1 MPIPEP
7 FAEPVYVTRPLLPSL
22 SDYTARLEA
31 VWDAKWLTN
40 NGAQHQALERALA
53 EYLRAPNLS
62 LFANGTLALLG
73 ACKVLAL
80 EGEVI
85 TTPFTFPAT
94 PHALAWA
101 GLDPVF
107 VDIEPH
113 SMTIDPARIEEA
125 ITARTSAIV
134 AVHVYGIP
142 CAVEALAAIAARH
155 RLKLIYDA
163 AHAFGTILDG
173 VPLCGFGDA
182 TMLSFHATKLF
193 HTAEGGALIVRDA
206 ATKERVDLVK
216 NFGIR
221 SEFDVELE
229 GINAKMSELSAALGL
244 AVLPHLDVERTR
256 RAAIAGIYDAEMA
269 DFSGISL
276 PRPPAS
282 ASHSLQYYVMRV
294 DASRAGSTRDELYD
308 RLKRFNVFA
317 RKYFHPLAS
326 DYACYR
332 GPKSSA
338 ADRLPVARK
347 VASEVLCLPLH
358 GALAPEDARRICAMI
373 GYCLRHSP

>member
-1 MPIPEP
+1 MSTPEP
-7 FAEPVYVTRPLLPSL
+7 FAEAVYVTRPLLPSL
-22 SDYTARLEA
+22 SEYAARLEA

-62 LFANGTLALLG
+62 LFANGTLALLA

-80 EGEVI
+80 KGEAI

-94 PHALAWA
+94 PHALVWA

-107 VDIEPH
+107 VDIEPRT
-113 SMTIDPARIEEA
+113 MTIDPARIEAA
-125 ITARTSAIV
+125 ITPRTSAIV

-142 CAVEALAAIAARH
+142 CDVEALAAIAARH

-163 AHAFGTILDG
+163 AHAFGTVLDG
-173 VPLCGFGDA
+173 IPLCGFGDA

-206 ATKERVDLVK
+206 ATKRRVDLTR

-221 SEFDVELE
+221 SEAEVELA

-244 AVLPHLDVERTR
+244 AVLPHVNAERAC
-256 RAAIAGIYDAEMA
+256 RAAIAAIYDAALAKMP
-269 DFSGISL
+269 GITA
-276 PRPPAS
+276 PRPPA
-282 ASHSLQYYVMRV
+282 AATDSLQYCVIRV
-294 DASRAGSTRDELYD
+294 DASRAGCSRDELYD
-308 RLKRFNVFA
+308 RLKRFNVFT

-332 GPKSSA
+332 GLKSA
-338 ADRLPVARK
+338 AVDRLPVARK
-347 VASEVLCLPLH
+347 VATEVLCLPLH
-358 GALAPEDARRICAMI
+358 GALAPADAKRICAMI
-373 GYCLRHSP
+373 AHCLNNND